1 MRVLWEREIDASEI
15 VVSPRP
21 VWKCRSCPMYG
32 KRPSCPPHVPDWGE
46 AREWVEHFRR
56 ALLIKFEIN
65 MEDFEGEKRKVL
77 LYLLKREEELFK
89 EGHMYAMA
97 LFPGNCN
104 LCDDCPFE
112 RGEPCRMP
120 TRVRPSIDAIGIE
133 IGRLVKIDFSESVL
147 YGMVLID

>member
-1 MRVLWEREIDASEI
+1 MKVLWEREVPAEEI

-32 KRPSCPPHVPDWGE
+32 KRPGCPPHVPDWRE
-46 AREWVEHFRR
+46 AKEWVRHFKN
-56 ALLIKFEIN
+56 ALIIKFEVN
-65 MEDFEGEKRKVL
+65 MDRFEQDKREAL
-77 LYLLKREEELFK
+77 LYLLKREEELFQ
-89 EGHMYAMA
+89 EGKMYATA

-120 TRVRPSIDAIGIE
+120 TKVRPSLCAIGIE
-133 IGRLVKIDFSESVL
+133 MGRIVRMDFSESVL
-147 YGMVLID
+147 YGMVLVE